1 MAKAFVLINVQT
13 GTEDK
18 VIKQLKT
25 AHNVSEAYFVY
36 GVYDFIVTVVAA
48 TTDELK
54 DSVLTLRKIPEIT
67 STLTMMVIE

>member
-18 VIKQLKT
+18 VIKQLKS
-25 AHNVSEAYFVY
+25 AKNVSEAYFVY
-36 GVYDFIVTVVAA
+36 GVYDFIVTVTAPN
-48 TTDELK
+48 TDELK
-54 DSVLTLRKIPEIT
+54 DSVLSLRKISEIT